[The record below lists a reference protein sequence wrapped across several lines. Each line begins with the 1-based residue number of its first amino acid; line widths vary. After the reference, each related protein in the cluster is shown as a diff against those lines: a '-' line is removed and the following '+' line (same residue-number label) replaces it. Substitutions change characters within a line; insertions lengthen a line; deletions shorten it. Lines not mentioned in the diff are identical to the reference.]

1 MLPVIY
7 SDDFLLHKTGMLHP
21 ERPERLTAIVNALK
35 AAPWAAQIEWQLPTP
50 VAQREQALFSALKKV
65 HAQRYIKE
73 VEHLAHRGGG
83 YLDGDTPISAESYDV
98 ALLAASAWL
107 DGVDRVLAAGE
118 PAFVLARPPGH
129 HAEKARAMGFC
140 LFSNAAISAN
150 YALEQ
155 PGINRVAVLDWDV
168 HHGNGTQ
175 AAFYGRR
182 DVMYQSVHQYP
193 YYPGTGAAHEVGV
206 GEGEGYT
213 LNVGL
218 PGGNSDADYGML
230 FEELFLPVAEAYRP
244 QLILV
249 SAGFDPHRDDPIG
262 GMDVTERGFAAM
274 CASMRAL
281 AERVC
286 DGKLVLLLEGGY
298 SLEGLSQSVHAC
310 VEVLAGRGDGFPT
323 GTTHADAKHALNASR
338 EALRPYWPGV

>member
-175 AAFYGRR
+175 SVVENNRQIAYCSLH
-182 DVMYQSVHQYP
+182 QSP
-193 YYPGTGAAHEVGV
+193 CYPGTGDADERGAYGNV
-206 GEGEGYT
+206 
-213 LNVGL
+213 LNIPL
-218 PGGNSDADYGML
+218 YPGGGIAEYLSA
-230 FEELFLPVAEAYRP
+230 FESLVVPFLSKFEPDL
-244 QLILV
+244 LIV
-249 SAGFDPHRDDPIG
+249 SAGYDATASDPL
-262 GMDVTERGFAAM
+262 
-274 CASMRAL
+274 ASMTL
-281 AERVC
+281 APSDYGTFTGYCLQITRRIAF
-286 DGKLVLLLEGGY
+286 GLEGGY
-298 SLEGLSQSVHAC
+298 ALQELAESVVATIDRC
-310 VEVLAGRGDGFPT
+310 
-323 GTTHADAKHALNASR
+323 LN
-338 EALRPYWPGV
+338 

>member
-83 YLDGDTPISAESYDV
+83 YLDGDTPISAESYEV

-107 DGVDRVLAAGE
+107 DGVDRALAAGE

-140 LFSNAAISAN
+140 LFSNAAIAAN

-175 AAFYGRR
+175 SVVENNRQIAYCSLH
-182 DVMYQSVHQYP
+182 QSP
-193 YYPGTGAAHEVGV
+193 CYPGTGDAEEHGAYGNV
-206 GEGEGYT
+206 
-213 LNVGL
+213 LNIPL
-218 PGGNSDADYGML
+218 YPGGGIAEYLSA
-230 FEELFLPVAEAYRP
+230 FESLVVPFLSKFEPDL
-244 QLILV
+244 LIV
-249 SAGFDPHRDDPIG
+249 SAGYDATASDPL
-262 GMDVTERGFAAM
+262 
-274 CASMRAL
+274 ASMSL
-281 AERVC
+281 APSDYGTFTASCLQITRRIAF
-286 DGKLVLLLEGGY
+286 GLEGGY
-298 SLEGLSQSVHAC
+298 ALQELAQSVVATIDRC
-310 VEVLAGRGDGFPT
+310 
-323 GTTHADAKHALNASR
+323 LN
-338 EALRPYWPGV
+338 